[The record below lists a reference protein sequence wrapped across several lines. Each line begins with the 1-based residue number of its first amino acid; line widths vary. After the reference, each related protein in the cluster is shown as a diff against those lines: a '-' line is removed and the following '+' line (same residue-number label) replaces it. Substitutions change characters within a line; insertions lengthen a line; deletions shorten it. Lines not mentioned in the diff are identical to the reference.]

1 MTESTVWMGDENAMK
16 QLSASL
22 MYRTPVCWRTD
33 FTIDDIYVWYHSG
46 ATISSILK
54 YDFGIER
61 DNVTEPTYVNKDGK
75 QYCVSDFWYYLRTAT
90 QDQVDISSYMYGYH
104 RVGLIHRPYNW
115 SRCLILW
122 KDDFFRVAHPEEM
135 DMDRMLF
142 LYLGIFAKGFQN
154 EGVGMIDGYQIA
166 DYKTFTQ
173 VATEKQRQD
182 VDTIIKNRKG
192 HLSIMSRMCLAS
204 TKGSIIQ
211 LFTKQYW
218 SLKIEDF
225 KQSLYEWLA
234 GKGINIHLADDS

>member
-1 MTESTVWMGDENAMK
+1 MTDSTVWTGDEHAMK
-16 QLSASL
+16 QLTASL

-46 ATISSILK
+46 STISSILK

-61 DNVTEPTYVNKDGK
+61 ENVTEPTYVNKDGK

-104 RVGLIHRPYNW
+104 RARLIHRPYNW

-122 KDDFFRVAHPEEM
+122 KDFFFRIAHPEEM
-135 DMDRMLF
+135 DMDRMLC

-173 VATEKQRQD
+173 VATEKQRQA

-192 HLSIMSRMCLAS
+192 RLSIMSQMCLAS

-211 LFTKQYW
+211 LFTKQY
-218 SLKIEDF
+218 
-225 KQSLYEWLA
+225 
-234 GKGINIHLADDS
+234 